1 MSADLLRV
9 VVVDDEPLARGMIES
24 YVRKTPFLKLA
35 GSFSSAADALEV
47 LRGGEVDVAFLDIQM
62 PDLSGLELS
71 RLVSTKIVFITAFDK
86 YAVEGF
92 KVGAADYLLKPVT
105 YADFLKAAERVRKRI
120 ELERSAG
127 AAPVAGAAGA
137 SAHGPKAIFVK
148 SDRKLQQVEFSSIE
162 YIESD
167 RDYVVIHTVGGGK
180 VTSQMTLKS
189 IEELLPAST
198 FVRVHRSFIVNIDK
212 VRLIEQNCIVFDKAL
227 IPITSAY
234 HDHFFELL
242 SRRAVMG

>member
-127 AAPVAGAAGA
+127 AAPVAGAADA
-137 SAHGPKAIFVK
+137 SARGPKAIFVK

-212 VRLIEQNCIVFDKAL
+212 VRLIEQNCIVFGKAL
-227 IPITSAY
+227 VPITSAY

-242 SRRAVMG
+242 SRRSVMG

>member
-1 MSADLLRV
+1 MNAELLRA
-9 VVVDDEPLARGMIES
+9 VVVDDEPLAMGMIEG
-24 YVRKTPFLKLA
+24 YVKKTPFLELA
-35 GSFSSAADALEV
+35 GSFSSAAEALEV
-47 LRGGEVDVAFLDIQM
+47 LRGGGVDVAFLDIQM

-105 YADFLKAAERVRKRI
+105 YADFLKAAGRVRERV
-120 ELERSAG
+120 ELERAAESSSPAVADSSA
-127 AAPVAGAAGA
+127 AN
-137 SAHGPKAIFVK
+137 GPAAIFVK
-148 SDRKLQQVEFSSIE
+148 SDRKLQQVEFSSVE

-167 RDYVVIHTVGGGK
+167 RDYVIIHTAGGGK

-198 FVRVHRSFIVNIDK
+198 FVRVRRSFIVNIDK

-234 HDHFFELL
+234 HDHFFEML
-242 SRRAVMG
+242 SRCAVMG

>member
-1 MSADLLRV
+1 MNVELLRAI
-9 VVVDDEPLARGMIES
+9 VVDDEPLARGMIEG
-24 YVRKTPFLKLA
+24 YVRKTSFLELA
-35 GSFSSAADALEV
+35 GSFSSAPDALEM
-47 LRGGEVDVAFLDIQM
+47 LRDGEVDVAFLDIQM

-92 KVGAADYLLKPVT
+92 KVGAADYLLKPVS
-105 YADFLKAAERVRKRI
+105 YADFLKAAQRVRERV
-120 ELERSAG
+120 ELERAAEGASLAGTDG
-127 AAPVAGAAGA
+127 AAAN
-137 SAHGPKAIFVK
+137 GPTAIFVK

-167 RDYVVIHTVGGGK
+167 RDYVVIHTAGSGK
-180 VTSQMTLKS
+180 VSTQMTLKS

-212 VRLIEQNCIVFDKAL
+212 VRLIEQNCILFGGTLV
-227 IPITSAY
+227 PITEAY
-234 HDHFFELL
+234 RDKFFQQL
-242 SRRAVMG
+242 SRHAVMG

>member
-1 MSADLLRV
+1 MNAELLRA
-9 VVVDDEPLARGMIES
+9 VVVDDEPLARGMIEG
-24 YVRKTPFLKLA
+24 YVRKTPFLELA

-47 LRGGEVDVAFLDIQM
+47 LRGGGVDVAFLDIQM

-71 RLVSTKIVFITAFDK
+71 RLVSTKIVFVTAFDK

-92 KVGAADYLLKPVT
+92 MVGAADYLLKPVT
-105 YADFLKAAERVRKRI
+105 YVDYLKAAGRVRERV
-120 ELERSAG
+120 ELERAVETDG
-127 AAPVAGAAGA
+127 FAANSPA
-137 SAHGPKAIFVK
+137 AIFVK
-148 SDRKLQQVEFSSIE
+148 SDRKLQQVEFSSVE

-167 RDYVVIHTVGGGK
+167 RDYVIIHTAGGGK

-212 VRLIEQNCIVFDKAL
+212 VRLIEQNCIIFGKAL